1 MKGKGMTGDEMVCGI
16 TDSMVMSLSKLHELV
31 MDREAWYA
39 AVRGVTELDMTEW
52 LNWLTE
58 GEGRSFQYMISQV
71 VLRSN
76 ILIPT
81 ADFHSFLLDFPANSG

>member
-1 MKGKGMTGDEMVCGI
+1 MDI
-16 TDSMVMSLSKLHELV
+16 SLSKLWELV
-31 MDREAWYA
+31 MDREAWRA
-39 AVRGVTELDMTEW
+39 AGHGVTESDMTEW

-58 GEGRSFQYMISQV
+58 GEGHSFQYMISQV